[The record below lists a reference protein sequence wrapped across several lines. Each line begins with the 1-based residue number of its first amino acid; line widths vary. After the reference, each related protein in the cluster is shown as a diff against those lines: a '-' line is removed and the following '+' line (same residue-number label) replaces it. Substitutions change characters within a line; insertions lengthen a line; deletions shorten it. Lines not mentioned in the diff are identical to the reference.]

1 MYRIVVLQVTH
12 YAEIEFPEMY
22 CLQACMRDHECQ
34 KRRRGRIV
42 RTALSVEVV
51 VAILVMASKKYTAA
65 EEKALA
71 LELQKQLAK
80 NTELVRVLYTLRG
93 EAPPNNN
100 SDDHSVMGEPHE
112 EERPRS
118 WEVYSAM
125 PGIDSLHT
133 GLSKRTPNGMHTAL
147 L

>member
-1 MYRIVVLQVTH
+1 MWTL
-12 YAEIEFPEMY
+12 
-22 CLQACMRDHECQ
+22 
-34 KRRRGRIV
+34 
-42 RTALSVEVV
+42 
-51 VAILVMASKKYTAA
+51 MATKKYTAA

>member
-12 YAEIEFPEMY
+12 YAEIEFPENS
-22 CLQACMRDHECQ
+22 R
-34 KRRRGRIV
+34 RRRGRIV
-42 RTALSVEVV
+42 RTARSKKLLRS
-51 VAILVMASKKYTAA
+51 LLMATKKYTGA

-133 GLSKRTPNGMHTAL
+133 GLSKRTPNGMHATIL
-147 L
+147 

>member
-1 MYRIVVLQVTH
+1 MNVK
-12 YAEIEFPEMY
+12 
-22 CLQACMRDHECQ
+22 

-133 GLSKRTPNGMHTAL
+133 GLSKRTPNGMHATIL
-147 L
+147 

>member
-22 CLQACMRDHECQ
+22 CLQACMRDHERQ
-34 KRRRGRIV
+34 EN
-42 RTALSVEVV
+42 AVV
-51 VAILVMASKKYTAA
+51 GASLRSCCCVLVMATKKYTAA

-133 GLSKRTPNGMHTAL
+133 GLSKRTPNGMHATIL
-147 L
+147 

>member
-1 MYRIVVLQVTH
+1 MQK
-12 YAEIEFPEMY
+12 
-22 CLQACMRDHECQ
+22 RDHERQ
-34 KRRRGRIV
+34 KTPSWAHRTGRRSAKLLLRP
-42 RTALSVEVV
+42 
-51 VAILVMASKKYTAA
+51 VMATKKYTAA

-133 GLSKRTPNGMHTAL
+133 GLSKRTPNGMHATIL
-147 L
+147 

>member
-1 MYRIVVLQVTH
+1 MQSVIMNVADAVLGTSH
-12 YAEIEFPEMY
+12 
-22 CLQACMRDHECQ
+22 
-34 KRRRGRIV
+34 
-42 RTALSVEVV
+42 RTALGRSCCCV
-51 VAILVMASKKYTAA
+51 LDMATKKYTAA

-133 GLSKRTPNGMHTAL
+133 GLSKRTPNGMHATIL
-147 L
+147 

>member
-1 MYRIVVLQVTH
+1 
-12 YAEIEFPEMY
+12 
-22 CLQACMRDHECQ
+22 
-34 KRRRGRIV
+34 
-42 RTALSVEVV
+42 
-51 VAILVMASKKYTAA
+51 MATKKYTAA

-133 GLSKRTPNGMHTAL
+133 GLSKRTPNGTHATILWHASIPAAHLSMRLPSPQAASSLRETASMCL
-147 L
+147 SHGRAVSLHARSFVPSVFPVRDW

>member
-1 MYRIVVLQVTH
+1 MNVKRAVVGTSW
-12 YAEIEFPEMY
+12 
-22 CLQACMRDHECQ
+22 
-34 KRRRGRIV
+34 
-42 RTALSVEVV
+42 TALGRSCCV
-51 VAILVMASKKYTAA
+51 LDMATKKYTAA

-133 GLSKRTPNGMHTAL
+133 GLSKRTPNGMHATIL
-147 L
+147 